1 MAFQDTVK
9 HYTIQL
15 AELGYAAYGFDFCG
29 GSVAKGKS
37 DGKTTEILHCG
48 PMKQGRCYPMDVMY
62 IDPFEEI
69 KSYNGQVL
77 IVHGTEGKIVNLD
90 YAKRA
95 VEAYKRTT
103 PEGMDAE
110 NRVRFHIIEGGAHM
124 FAKKHDGLRWSI

>member
-15 AELGYAAYGFDFCG
+15 AELGY
-29 GSVAKGKS
+29 
-37 DGKTTEILHCG
+37 
-48 PMKQGRCYPMDVMY
+48 

-69 KSYNGQVL
+69 KSYSGQVL
-77 IVHGTEGKIVNLD
+77 IVHGTADKIVNLD
-90 YAKRA
+90 YSRRA
-95 VEAYKRTT
+95 VETYKRTT

-124 FAKKHDGLRWSI
+124 FSKQHDVIAMEYLMEFARQ